1 MEIFNVPL
9 CWYENFCSEK
19 STTVHV
25 HAVYI
30 GAHVAIMFPCENNH
44 NLFNETYV
52 IMYIIIPNK
61 NTSYGRC
68 AYTSAVSPK

>member
-30 GAHVAIMFPCENNH
+30 NGAHVVIMFPCDSH
-44 NLFNETYV
+44 NYNLMRF
-52 IMYIIIPNK
+52 
-61 NTSYGRC
+61 R
-68 AYTSAVSPK
+68 

>member
-1 MEIFNVPL
+1 MKILNVPL
-9 CWYENFCSEK
+9 CWYENFCTEN
-19 STTVHV
+19 STAVHV
-25 HAVYI
+25 HALFN
-30 GAHVAIMFPCENNH
+30 GAHVAIMFPCDNH

-52 IMYIIIPNK
+52 IMVIIIPNK

>member
-1 MEIFNVPL
+1 MKILNVLL

-30 GAHVAIMFPCENNH
+30 GAHVVIMFPSVGLY
-44 NLFNETYV
+44 LFNETYV
-52 IMYIIIPNK
+52 IMLIIIPNK

>member
-1 MEIFNVPL
+1 MKILNVPL

-25 HAVYI
+25 HAVYD
-30 GAHVAIMFPCENNH
+30 GAHVVIMFPCDNH

-52 IMYIIIPNK
+52 IMLIIIPNK

>member
-1 MEIFNVPL
+1 MYRYVGMKISIL
-9 CWYENFCSEK
+9 RIQLQYI
-19 STTVHV
+19 HV
-25 HAVYI
+25 HALFN
-30 GAHVAIMFPCENNH
+30 GAHVAIMFPCDNH

-52 IMYIIIPNK
+52 IMLIIIPNK

>member
-30 GAHVAIMFPCENNH
+30 GAHVVMFPCDSH
-44 NLFNETYV
+44 NYN
-52 IMYIIIPNK
+52 
-61 NTSYGRC
+61 
-68 AYTSAVSPK
+68 

>member
-25 HAVYI
+25 PVHAVYI
-30 GAHVAIMFPCENNH
+30 GAHVVIMFPCDSH
-44 NLFNETYV
+44 NYN
-52 IMYIIIPNK
+52 
-61 NTSYGRC
+61 
-68 AYTSAVSPK
+68 